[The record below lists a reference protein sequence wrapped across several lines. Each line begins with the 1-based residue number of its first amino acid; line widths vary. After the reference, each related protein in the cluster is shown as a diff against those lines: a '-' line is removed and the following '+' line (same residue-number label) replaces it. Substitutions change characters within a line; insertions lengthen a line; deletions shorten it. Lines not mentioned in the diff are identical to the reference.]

1 MKWHFAPPEC
11 ANALSLIDQ
20 GATVYDP
27 TPRDLLAQGCKS
39 GGFQHVWSTFQTGE
53 QQLSP
58 RDCLCGHNECRNSGE
73 LDCGNERVQ
82 LSGVQ

>member
-27 TPRDLLAQGCKS
+27 TLGISWLKDANLAAS
-39 GGFQHVWSTFQTGE
+39 NSLVY
-53 QQLSP
+53 LSNRRTTAFSP
-58 RDCLCGHNECRNSGE
+58 GLPLRA
-73 LDCGNERVQ
+73 Q
-82 LSGVQ
+82 